1 MTHAVK
7 PHLRMFLLCFFLCS
21 VSIVSFSVVIAFCFW
36 ISLNTL
42 AVRER
47 EIKASCESLQGIHIL
62 KVWLT
67 SKRRIDHENI

>member
-7 PHLRMFLLCFFLCS
+7 PHLRMFLLCFLCS
-21 VSIVSFSVVIAFCFW
+21 VSVVSFSMVITFFSW
-36 ISLNTL
+36 ISFNTL

-47 EIKASCESLQGIHIL
+47 EIKAGCESLQGIHIL